1 MASSSESSPT
11 GLSPHTTSRHPSFH
25 GIRSR
30 SGKWVS
36 EIREPRKSKRIWL
49 GTYPIPEMAAAA
61 YDVAALSYAAAALSL
76 KGSNT
81 VLNFPH
87 FVERYQVPALPEPDL
102 IRSAASAA
110 AALMKRSV
118 DEKVVYQAPGHDDF
132 PVADD
137 VINNYEFMD
146 EEAIFNTPNLYADM
160 AEGMLMSP
168 PRQLMST
175 YDHSALEHSYDYDDL
190 WSY

>member
-1 MASSSESSPT
+1 MTSSSASSPT
-11 GLSPHTTSRHPSFH
+11 GRSPHTSGRHPCFH

-49 GTYPIPEMAAAA
+49 GTYPTPEMAAAA
-61 YDVAALSYAAAALSL
+61 YDVAALSL
-76 KGSNT
+76 KGSDT

-87 FVERYQVPALPEPDL
+87 LCKRYQVPALPEPDL
-102 IRSAASAA
+102 IRSAAAA
-110 AALMKRSV
+110 AATLMMSSEDERVV
-118 DEKVVYQAPGHDDF
+118 DQAPGDF
-132 PVADD
+132 PVVD
-137 VINNYEFMD
+137 VINNNVNYEFMD
-146 EEAIFNTPNLYADM
+146 EEAIFDTPNLYAGM

-168 PRQLMST
+168 PRQLST
-175 YDHSALEHSYDYDDL
+175 YDHSALENSYDYDDL

>member
-11 GLSPHTTSRHPSFH
+11 ARSPHTTGRHPSFH

-49 GTYPIPEMAAAA
+49 GTYPTPEMAAAA
-61 YDVAALSYAAAALSL
+61 YDVAALSL

-81 VLNFPH
+81 LLNFPH

-102 IRSAASAA
+102 IRSAAGAA
-110 AALMKRSV
+110 AILMKCSV
-118 DEKVVYQAPGHDDF
+118 DERVVYQAPGHDDF
-132 PVADD
+132 PVADH
-137 VINNYEFMD
+137 VINNNINYEFMD
-146 EEAIFNTPNLYADM
+146 EEAFFDTPNLYADM

-168 PRQLMST
+168 PRQLLTT
-175 YDHSALEHSYDYDDL
+175 YDHSALDDSYGCDDFWVNNL
-190 WSY
+190 